1 MAKQWYVVQVYS
13 NFEDKVEAML
23 RENIER
29 AGLSDQF
36 GEIMVPR
43 EEVVELKEG
52 QKVTSQRKFFP
63 GYILVEMEMN
73 DETWHVVKDT
83 RQVSGFLGSANKP
96 RPMPKHE
103 VDALARQIQEGIERP
118 KPKVMFDVGDAVRV
132 MDGPFAS
139 FNGVVEEVMEGKAK
153 LSQNRSKMDR
163 VGVIQRLASN
173 SDTQLQELAKL
184 MKEALRQEQK

>member
-1 MAKQWYVVQVYS
+1 MAKEWYVVQVYS

-29 AGLSDQF
+29 AGLSDKF

-43 EEVVELKEG
+43 EEVVELKDG

-103 VDALARQIQEGIERP
+103 VDALVRQIEEGIERP

-139 FNGVVEEVMEGKAK
+139 FNGVVEEVMPEKAK
-153 LSQNRSKMDR
+153 LKVSVSIFGRPTP
-163 VGVIQRLASN
+163 VELEFIQV
-173 SDTQLQELAKL
+173 EKG
-184 MKEALRQEQK
+184 

>member
-1 MAKQWYVVQVYS
+1 MAKQWFVVQVYS

-29 AGLSDQF
+29 AGLSDKF
-36 GEIMVPR
+36 GQIMVPR

-96 RPMPKHE
+96 RPMPQHE
-103 VDALARQIQEGIERP
+103 VDALVHQIQEGIERP

-139 FNGVVEEVMEGKAK
+139 FNGVVEEVMADKAK
-153 LSQNRSKMDR
+153 LKVSVSIFGRPTP
-163 VGVIQRLASN
+163 VELEFIQV
-173 SDTQLQELAKL
+173 EKG
-184 MKEALRQEQK
+184 

>member
-13 NFEDKVEAML
+13 NFEDKVETML

-29 AGLSDQF
+29 AGLSDKF

-43 EEVVELKEG
+43 EEVVELKDG
-52 QKVTSQRKFFP
+52 QKVTSRRKFFP

-103 VDALARQIQEGIERP
+103 VDVLVRQIQEGIERP

-139 FNGVVEEVMEGKAK
+139 FNGVVEEVMAEKAK
-153 LSQNRSKMDR
+153 LKVSVSIFGRPTP
-163 VGVIQRLASN
+163 VELEFIQV
-173 SDTQLQELAKL
+173 EKG
-184 MKEALRQEQK
+184 

>member
-1 MAKQWYVVQVYS
+1 MAKQWFVVQVYS
-13 NFEDKVEAML
+13 NFEDKVETML

-29 AGLSDQF
+29 AGLSDKF

-43 EEVVELKEG
+43 EEVVELKDG

-73 DETWHVVKDT
+73 DDTWHVVKDT

-96 RPMPKHE
+96 RPMPKQE
-103 VDALARQIQEGIERP
+103 VDALVRQIQEGIERP

-132 MDGPFAS
+132 IDGPFAS

-153 LSQNRSKMDR
+153 LKVSVSIFGRPTP
-163 VGVIQRLASN
+163 VELEFIQV
-173 SDTQLQELAKL
+173 EKG
-184 MKEALRQEQK
+184 

>member
-1 MAKQWYVVQVYS
+1 
-13 NFEDKVEAML
+13 
-23 RENIER
+23 
-29 AGLSDQF
+29 
-36 GEIMVPR
+36 MVPR
-43 EEVVELKEG
+43 EEVVELKDG

-103 VDALARQIQEGIERP
+103 VDALVRQIEEGIERP

-139 FNGVVEEVMEGKAK
+139 FNGVVEEVMADKAK
-153 LSQNRSKMDR
+153 LKVSVSIFGRPTP
-163 VGVIQRLASN
+163 VELEFIQV
-173 SDTQLQELAKL
+173 EKG
-184 MKEALRQEQK
+184 

>member
-1 MAKQWYVVQVYS
+1 MAKNWYVVQVYS
-13 NFEDKVEAML
+13 NFEDKVEGML

-29 AGLSDQF
+29 AGLTDHF
-36 GEIMVPR
+36 GKIMVPR

-96 RPMPKHE
+96 RPMPQHE
-103 VDALARQIQEGIERP
+103 VDALVRQIEEGIERP

-139 FNGVVEEVMEGKAK
+139 FNGVVEEVMAEKAK
-153 LSQNRSKMDR
+153 LKVSVSIFGRPTP
-163 VGVIQRLASN
+163 VELEFIQV
-173 SDTQLQELAKL
+173 EKG
-184 MKEALRQEQK
+184 

>member
-1 MAKQWYVVQVYS
+1 MAGGFRIERAGQAGDVMTKKWYVVQVYS
-13 NFEDKVEAML
+13 NFEDKVETML

-29 AGLSDQF
+29 AGLSDKF

-43 EEVVELKEG
+43 EEVVELKDG

-103 VDALARQIQEGIERP
+103 VDALVLQIQEGIERP

-153 LSQNRSKMDR
+153 LKVSVSIFGRPTP
-163 VGVIQRLASN
+163 VELEFIQV
-173 SDTQLQELAKL
+173 EKG
-184 MKEALRQEQK
+184 

>member
-29 AGLSDQF
+29 AGLSDKF

-43 EEVVELKEG
+43 EEVVELKDG

-103 VDALARQIQEGIERP
+103 VDALVRQIEEGIERP

-139 FNGVVEEVMEGKAK
+139 FNGVVEEVMPEKAK
-153 LSQNRSKMDR
+153 LKVSVSIFGRPTP
-163 VGVIQRLASN
+163 VELEFIQV
-173 SDTQLQELAKL
+173 EKG
-184 MKEALRQEQK
+184 

>member
-1 MAKQWYVVQVYS
+1 MAKKWYVVQVYS
-13 NFEDKVEAML
+13 NFEDKVETML

-29 AGLSDQF
+29 AELSDKF

-103 VDALARQIQEGIERP
+103 VDALVLQIQEGIERP

-139 FNGVVEEVMEGKAK
+139 FNGVVEEVMADKAK
-153 LSQNRSKMDR
+153 LKVSVSIFGRPTP
-163 VGVIQRLASN
+163 VELEFIQVEKS
-173 SDTQLQELAKL
+173 
-184 MKEALRQEQK
+184 